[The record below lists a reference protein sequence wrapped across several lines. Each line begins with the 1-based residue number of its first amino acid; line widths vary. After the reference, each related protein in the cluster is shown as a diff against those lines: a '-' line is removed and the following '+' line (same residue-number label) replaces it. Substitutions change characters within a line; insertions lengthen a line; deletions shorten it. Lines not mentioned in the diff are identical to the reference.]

1 MAGGESL
8 RAVLLKSSTS
18 NIGGRSG
25 GRRGASSKGTNSH
38 VGVGI
43 NGSGLTWRSLRS
55 VSGTA
60 DTTDPQGHFFPSKLA
75 LSLGLIK
82 LFLAL
87 LMVALG
93 VLALV
98 LNAAMATLGVGLWA
112 GAVAGLA
119 GFLGVCASR
128 RPYVQVYVVSFMCVA
143 ILCIVSSGLVIILS
157 ATAWARDDQRQRAV
171 YVDQETQQEVEV
183 LGEVMVQRPA
193 VLVSGALVLLGV
205 LDCIVSLA
213 CVAVCAREA
222 CGLHS
227 KGADRVQGLSEG
239 HNRKE
244 RLYRW
249 LGQQKTIFPIG
260 SSHAPP
266 RGVSSISQFVPL
278 SSSDSSSSATPR
290 KTLSDPTSP
299 SSTLPSSTSHKIHKL
314 TNGTSVP
321 SHISS
326 KTGQTSVPSILK
338 PSALPAINPGSHS
351 LPPPTTYLPTTK
363 HQHLYPH
370 PHDHHHSMHAQ
381 IPMPYPRQG
390 YPRHFPPHAAHP
402 SLYYP
407 HLMTPMMPVPQQP
420 TDQEC
425 HQRTSKKKEGRK
437 HKGKKEKHEKQK
449 PKKAKKEL
457 TDEQI
462 ERTYTGLDRE
472 LAEEFIDN
480 TMEPGL
486 SIQRAFSNSFEQDSF

>member
-8 RAVLLKSSTS
+8 RAVLLKTSTS
-18 NIGGRSG
+18 TAGGRSG
-25 GRRGASSKGTNSH
+25 GRRGASSRGTSSH
-38 VGVGI
+38 VGVGVS
-43 NGSGLTWRSLRS
+43 GGGLTWRSLRS

-60 DTTDPQGHFFPSKLA
+60 DTTDPQGHFFPAKLA

-82 LFLAL
+82 LFLAI
-87 LMVALG
+87 LMVVLG
-93 VLALV
+93 ALALV

-119 GFLGVCASR
+119 GFLGVCSSR

-157 ATAWARDDQRQRAV
+157 ATAWARDNRHQRAV
-171 YVDQETQQEVEV
+171 YVDQETQEEVEV
-183 LGEVMVQRPA
+183 LGEVLVQRPA

-213 CVAVCAREA
+213 CVAVCVKEA
-222 CGLHS
+222 CGLNS
-227 KGADRVQGLSEG
+227 KGAVRVQGLSEG

-260 SSHAPP
+260 STQGPP

-290 KTLSDPTSP
+290 KALSDPTSP

-314 TNGTSVP
+314 GKDTSAP
-321 SHISS
+321 SHISF
-326 KTGQTSVPSILK
+326 KTEQTSVPSILK
-338 PSALPAINPGSHS
+338 PSALPILNHGSHS

-370 PHDHHHSMHAQ
+370 PQDHRHSMHSQ
-381 IPMPYPRQG
+381 MPMPYPHQA
-390 YPRHFPPHAAHP
+390 YQHHFPPHAAHP

-407 HLMTPMMPVPQQP
+407 HLMTPMMPASQHSM
-420 TDQEC
+420 DQEH

-437 HKGKKEKHEKQK
+437 HREKKEKHEKRK
-449 PKKAKKEL
+449 HKKAKKEL